1 MFNTSLFDESTFYS
15 EFGKDLLHARRE
27 VVIESP
33 FITIN
38 RVNKLIPVF
47 NGLIK
52 QGVKVFVITRQPNL
66 HDYPMS
72 QQSEEV
78 IRYFE
83 EIGVQVLMTRN
94 NHHRKLA
101 IIDRNIL
108 WEGSLNILS
117 QCNSREIMRRTE
129 GDNHAQI
136 MFDFL
141 QLDRFIE

>member
-38 RVNKLIPVF
+38 RVNKLVPVF
-47 NGLIK
+47 NMLIK
-52 QGVKVFVITRQPNL
+52 QGVKVFVITRQPSL
-66 HDYPMS
+66 HDYPMN

-78 IRYFE
+78 IRHFE
-83 EIGVQVLMTRN
+83 EIGVQVLVTRN

-101 IIDRNIL
+101 IIDGNIL

-117 QCNSREIMRRTE
+117 QSNSREIMRRIE

-141 QLDRFIE
+141 QLDRFIK

>member
-1 MFNTSLFDESTFYS
+1 MFSTSLFDESTFYS
-15 EFGKDLLHARRE
+15 QFGKDLLHANRE

-38 RVNKLIPVF
+38 RVKKLAPIFSKLIDH
-47 NGLIK
+47 
-52 QGVKVFVITRQPNL
+52 GVKVFVITRNPSL
-66 HDYPMS
+66 HDYPMN
-72 QQSEEV
+72 QQSEDV

-83 EIGVQVLMTRN
+83 EIGVQVLITNN

-101 IIDRNIL
+101 IIDLDIL

-117 QCNSREIMRRTE
+117 QSNSREIMRRTL
-129 GDNHAQI
+129 GDGHAQV

-141 QLDRFIE
+141 DLDRFIK

>member
-1 MFNTSLFDESTFYS
+1 MFNTSLFDESTFYAQFS
-15 EFGKDLLHARRE
+15 KDLLHAERE

-38 RVNKLIPVF
+38 RMKKLAPIF
-47 NGLIK
+47 HRLIR
-52 QGVKVFVITRQPNL
+52 QGIKVFIITRQPSL
-66 HDYPMS
+66 HDYPMNK
-72 QQSEEV
+72 QSEEM
-78 IRYFE
+78 IQFFE
-83 EIGVQVLMTRN
+83 EIGIQVLVTQN

-101 IIDRNIL
+101 IIDRGIL

-117 QCNSREIMRRTE
+117 QSSSREIMRRTT

-141 QLDRFIE
+141 RLDRFI

>member
-15 EFGKDLLHARRE
+15 QFGKDLLHARRE

-38 RVNKLIPVF
+38 RVNKLAPIF
-47 NGLIK
+47 NKLIK
-52 QGVKVFVITRQPNL
+52 QGVKVFIITRQPSL
-66 HDYPMS
+66 HEYLMS
-72 QQSEEV
+72 QQSEDV

-83 EIGVQVLMTRN
+83 EIGIQVLVTQN

-101 IIDRNIL
+101 IIDRDIL

-117 QCNSREIMRRTE
+117 QCNSREIMRRTQ
-129 GDNHAQI
+129 GDSHAQI

-141 QLDRFIE
+141 HLDRFI